1 MSCARPSSLSRT
13 NSALRSSSAIVVIRS
28 FAALNSASSRST
40 FTSRS
45 AAEHFTLS
53 PVLDYRAGAP
63 RRRDDLDHG
72 GPGKEAMLHAA
83 PLRTSDRE
91 EHAGVVDDC
100 ATTCRMLGSSGL
112 AEAPEPGGEHIRDY
126 WSRSIFFVVGG
137 ILLMAMDVLVLF
149 LVRAPGD
156 NGSPQRSDEIQ
167 FALAQSVRAQTVPAA
182 QIPTCEQL
190 LREFESHP
198 RTQQASP
205 EERQFVLAF
214 LQAYVQGLL
223 DEGVPGA
230 SRLDPDGNGIA
241 CDELRRAG
249 GGQSAS
255 TGRASPRPSADG
267 GSQLLNRYGNLLEAG
282 GPSSGPVPLMSNGS
296 CPREFPTMRDGACYL
311 R

>member
-1 MSCARPSSLSRT
+1 MREPIFARPLSDAERESLKA
-13 NSALRSSSAIVVIRS
+13 ALRSPDAFTLRRCQILLSSADGKKSAYEIAS
-28 FAALNSASSRST
+28 ELGAAT
-40 FTSRS
+40 
-45 AAEHFTLS
+45 
-53 PVLDYRAGAP
+53 PRA
-63 RRRDDLDHG
+63 
-72 GPGKEAMLHAA
+72 
-83 PLRTSDRE
+83 
-91 EHAGVVDDC
+91 C
-100 ATTCRMLGSSGL
+100 
-112 AEAPEPGGEHIRDY
+112 
-126 WSRSIFFVVGG
+126 
-137 ILLMAMDVLVLF
+137 
-149 LVRAPGD
+149 
-156 NGSPQRSDEIQ
+156 
-167 FALAQSVRAQTVPAA
+167 
-182 QIPTCEQL
+182 
-190 LREFESHP
+190 

-267 GSQLLNRYGNLLEAG
+267 GSQLLNRYGILLEAG